1 MDDTRDMRRRIITT
15 AVKRALLKNRPEL
28 NDAELAGAMIDVI
41 ISTQD
46 NAPASL
52 PLMFTILIE
61 LVRRVIKQLPAPMRC
76 DDNGSPLHSLVGI
89 ARALGLSDAE
99 AGQMRDYLRDQGV
112 PVVNPTQTQT
122 HTLN

>member
-1 MDDTRDMRRRIITT
+1 MDDTRRRIIET
-15 AVKRALLKNRPEL
+15 AVKKALLKNRPEL
-28 NDAELAGAMIDVI
+28 DDAALAGAMIDVI

-52 PLMFTILIE
+52 PLMFTVLTE
-61 LVRRVIKQLPAPMRC
+61 LVGRLVKQLPAPTRC
-76 DDNGSPLHSLVGI
+76 DDNGSPLYSLAGI

>member
-1 MDDTRDMRRRIITT
+1 MDDTRGMRRRIITT
-15 AVKRALLKNRPEL
+15 AVKRALVKNRPEL

-61 LVRRVIKQLPAPMRC
+61 LVRRVITQLPEPMRC
-76 DDNGSPLHSLVGI
+76 DDNGSPLHSLAGI
-89 ARALGLSDAE
+89 ARVLGLSDAE
-99 AGQMRDYLRDQGV
+99 AGQMRDYLLGQGGA
-112 PVVNPTQTQT
+112 VVNPIQS

>member
-15 AVKRALLKNRPEL
+15 AVKRALVKNRPEL

-61 LVRRVIKQLPAPMRC
+61 LVRRVITQLPAPTRC
-76 DDNGSPLHSLVGI
+76 DDNGRPLYNLTEVAH
-89 ARALGLSDAE
+89 ALGLPDVDID
-99 AGQMRDYLRDQGV
+99 QMRDYLRDKGV
-112 PVVNPTQTQT
+112 QSVDSAQT